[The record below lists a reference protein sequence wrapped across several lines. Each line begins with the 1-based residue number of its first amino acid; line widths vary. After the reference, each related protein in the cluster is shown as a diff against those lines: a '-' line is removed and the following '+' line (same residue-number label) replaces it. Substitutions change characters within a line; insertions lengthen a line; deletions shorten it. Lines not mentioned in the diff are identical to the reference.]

1 MDQKDPALS
10 GSNVAAIL
18 NAHMCLC
25 ACVCVWLC
33 VGGSFENFDCRR
45 NGLETVNFKVQK
57 YLPRDLLT
65 FPLKCPS
72 IILISTKFPE
82 KFVELMLYV

>member
-25 ACVCVWLC
+25 ACVCVC
-33 VGGSFENFDCRR
+33 VWGGSFENFDCRR
-45 NGLETVNFKVQK
+45 NGLETVDFKVQK
-57 YLPRDLLT
+57 YLSRDLLT
-65 FPLKCPS
+65 FPLKCLS